1 MTRLLL
7 VDATGLGPA
16 MSGARRRMEEV
27 LRRLPALLPEDVLE
41 VHWAADGGG
50 PPPWLAADNLVHV
63 TAEVGW
69 QSGAA
74 RWRAR
79 SRQLRERQ
87 RATHFAAL
95 LVDHGPLAL
104 AGRTRLVVTL
114 HDLRYLHG
122 WGSLP
127 RRLVARWLWLPA
139 LRRADVVL
147 AVAPHVAQEA
157 VQRWGLDAAR
167 VRVAPNAPT
176 AHLGARGAQR
186 GRGEQG
192 EQGKQSSVPAGAAR
206 RGALLVAREEPRKA
220 CSAARAAAR
229 EAGLPLTQ
237 LDGGADEAALAAA
250 YAQHRVL
257 LAPSL
262 EEGYDLPVAEALA
275 AGLPVVASD
284 IPAHRDLVALGAE
297 GLVLVPP
304 PAGPRAQAWPGAAQA
319 VARLLS
325 AAPRLAPPAG
335 SWDVTARTVA
345 EALGG

>member
-27 LRRLPALLPEDVLE
+27 LRRLPALLPQDVLE

-50 PPPWLAADNLVHV
+50 PPAWLAADNLVHV
-63 TAEVGW
+63 TADVGW
-69 QSGAA
+69 QSGAL

-79 SRQLRERQ
+79 SRQLRERH
-87 RATHFAAL
+87 RATRFAAL

-104 AGRTRLVVTL
+104 AGRTHLVVTL

-127 RRLVARWLWLPA
+127 RRLVARWRWAPA
-139 LRRADVVL
+139 LRRASAVL
-147 AVAPHVAQEA
+147 AVAPHVAREA
-157 VQRWGLDAAR
+157 TQRLGLDPAR
-167 VRVAPNAPT
+167 VRVAANAVTPGLV
-176 AHLGARGAQR
+176 A
-186 GRGEQG
+186 
-192 EQGKQSSVPAGAAR
+192 SPAPAAR
-206 RGALLVAREEPRKA
+206 AGALLVAREEPRKA
-220 CSAARAAAR
+220 CAAARAAAR
-229 EAGLPLTQ
+229 EAGLALTHLQ
-237 LDGGADEAALAAA
+237 GQADDAALAAA
-250 YAQHRVL
+250 YARHRVL

-284 IPAHRDLVALGAE
+284 IPAHRDLLALGAQ

-304 PAGPRAQAWPGAAQA
+304 PAGPRAPAWPGAAAA
-319 VARLLS
+319 VARLL
-325 AAPRLAPPAG
+325 AQAPRVAPPAG
-335 SWDVTARTVA
+335 SWDATARTVA
-345 EALGG
+345 AALVP

>member
-27 LRRLPALLPEDVLE
+27 LRRLPALLPQDVLE

-50 PPPWLAADNLVHV
+50 PPAWLVADNLVHV
-63 TAEVGW
+63 TADVGW
-69 QSGAA
+69 QSGWA

-79 SRQLRERQ
+79 SRQLRERH
-87 RATHFAAL
+87 RATRFAAL

-104 AGRTRLVVTL
+104 AGRTQLVVTL

-127 RRLVARWLWLPA
+127 RRLVARWRWGPA
-139 LRRADVVL
+139 LRGASVVL
-147 AVAPHVAQEA
+147 AVAPHVAREA
-157 VQRWGLDAAR
+157 TQRLRLDPAR

-176 AHLGARGAQR
+176 AQL
-186 GRGEQG
+186 
-192 EQGKQSSVPAGAAR
+192 VPAGAGEGLVEGAR
-206 RGALLVAREEPRKA
+206 AGALLVARQEPRKA
-220 CSAARAAAR
+220 CAAAHAAAR
-229 EAGLPLTQ
+229 EAGLALTHLQ
-237 LDGGADEAALAAA
+237 GQVDDATLAAA
-250 YAQHRVL
+250 YARHRVL

-284 IPAHRDLVALGAE
+284 IPAHRDLLALGAQ
-297 GLVLVPP
+297 GMVLVPP
-304 PAGPRAQAWPGAAQA
+304 PAGPRALAWPGAAAA
-319 VARLLS
+319 VARLL
-325 AAPRLAPPAG
+325 AQAPRVAPPAG
-335 SWDVTARTVA
+335 SWDATARTVA
-345 EALGG
+345 EALVP

>member
-27 LRRLPALLPEDVLE
+27 LRRLPALLPHDVLE

-50 PPPWLAADNLVHV
+50 PPAWLAADNLVHV
-63 TAEVGW
+63 TADVGW
-69 QSGAA
+69 QSGAL

-79 SRQLRERQ
+79 GRQLRERH
-87 RATHFAAL
+87 RATRFAAL

-127 RRLVARWLWLPA
+127 RRLVARWHWAPA
-139 LRRADVVL
+139 LRQAAAVL
-147 AVAPHVAQEA
+147 AVAPHVAREA
-157 VQRWGLDAAR
+157 TQRLGLDPAR
-167 VRVAPNAPT
+167 VRVAANAVTPGLV
-176 AHLGARGAQR
+176 A
-186 GRGEQG
+186 
-192 EQGKQSSVPAGAAR
+192 SSAPAAR
-206 RGALLVAREEPRKA
+206 AGALLVAREEPRKA
-220 CSAARAAAR
+220 CAAAQAAAR
-229 EAGLPLTQ
+229 EAGLALTH
-237 LDGGADEAALAAA
+237 LRGEASEAALASA
-250 YAQHRVL
+250 YAQHCVL

-284 IPAHRDLVALGAE
+284 IPAHRDLVALGAQ
-297 GLVLVPP
+297 GLMLVPP
-304 PAGPRAQAWPGAAQA
+304 PAGPRARAWPGAAAA
-319 VARLLS
+319 VARLL
-325 AAPRLAPPAG
+325 AQAPRVAPPAG
-335 SWDVTARTVA
+335 SWDGTARTVA
-345 EALGG
+345 EALGA